1 MECASRARQ
10 RERALRA
17 GCLLVAL
24 GVAVTAA
31 VVKAVPKTLS
41 MSALQGVLAKVHSPP
56 ARAVHTIVPV
66 GLLGAAAA
74 SLPGA
79 ASAEVIVNTLVTL

>member
-1 MECASRARQ
+1 MGLPKGKATS
-10 RERALRA
+10 
-17 GCLLVAL
+17 L
-24 GVAVTAA
+24 GAAVTAA
-31 VVKAVPKTLS
+31 VVKAVPKTMS

-66 GLLGAAAA
+66 GMLGAAAA
-74 SLPGA
+74 SLPGT